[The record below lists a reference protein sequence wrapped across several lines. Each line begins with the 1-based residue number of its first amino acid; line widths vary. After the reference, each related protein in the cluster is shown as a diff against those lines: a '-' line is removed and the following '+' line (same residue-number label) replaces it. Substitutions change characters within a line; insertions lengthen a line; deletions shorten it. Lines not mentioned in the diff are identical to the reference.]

1 MNSFNQVFARN
12 QLVGTLAAL
21 RESYGPSAKLFD
33 LPKAEFDDSA
43 SYVSL
48 ALKAAGFLDGA
59 RTVVNN
65 YNWWSM
71 TTADFS
77 AQVLANFDDCA
88 E

>member
-1 MNSFNQVFARN
+1 MHSSNQTIARN
-12 QLVGTLAAL
+12 QLVGTLASL
-21 RESYGPSAKLFD
+21 RESYGADAKLFD

-43 SYVSL
+43 SYVAL
-48 ALKAAGFLDGA
+48 ALKAAGFFDGA